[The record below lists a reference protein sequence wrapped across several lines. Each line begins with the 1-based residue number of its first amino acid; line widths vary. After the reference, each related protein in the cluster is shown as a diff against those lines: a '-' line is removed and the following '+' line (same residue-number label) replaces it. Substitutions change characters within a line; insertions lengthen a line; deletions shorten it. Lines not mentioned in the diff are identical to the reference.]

1 MKAKLNNTRKHISK
15 SGIILFLKNLDI
27 GISQNFGGKENCVCG
42 NEETMSHIYS
52 CEYLNIEETEL
63 EYEKIFNRNISEQI
77 SIFRRFENNLKA
89 RNKRRLETETNDLTC
104 DQFND
109 PLNCVQYSFG

>member
-1 MKAKLNNTRKHISK
+1 
-15 SGIILFLKNLDI
+15 
-27 GISQNFGGKENCVCG
+27 
-42 NEETMSHIYS
+42 MSHIYS
-52 CEYLNIEETEL
+52 YEYLNIEETEL
-63 EYEKIFNRNISEQI
+63 EYEKIFNGNITEQI

-89 RNKRRLETETNDLTC
+89 RNETRLETETNDLPC